1 MAQNPVRR
9 RGAQGA
15 PPWGDLDCPISFCG
29 LNNRQSNKSGRILLS
44 DARRRKRR
52 EIKLL
57 TNESVWLQKA
67 LFALQKVEAVRE
79 KMAELNGDD
88 EAEPLVLELGR
99 KKLKV
104 EEFEE
109 ALENRVEKLLEEVR
123 ERRKVI
129 R

>member
-1 MAQNPVRR
+1 M
-9 RGAQGA
+9 
-15 PPWGDLDCPISFCG
+15 
-29 LNNRQSNKSGRILLS
+29 S

-79 KMAELNGDD
+79 KMAELNGED

>member
-1 MAQNPVRR
+1 M
-9 RGAQGA
+9 
-15 PPWGDLDCPISFCG
+15 
-29 LNNRQSNKSGRILLS
+29 S

-67 LFALQKVEAVRE
+67 LFALQKVETVRD
-79 KMAELNGDD
+79 KMAELNGED
-88 EAEPLVLELGR
+88 EAEPLVLEHGK

-104 EEFEE
+104 EEFQEGLE
-109 ALENRVEKLLEEVR
+109 ARVEMLLEQVR

>member
-1 MAQNPVRR
+1 M
-9 RGAQGA
+9 
-15 PPWGDLDCPISFCG
+15 
-29 LNNRQSNKSGRILLS
+29 S

-79 KMAELNGDD
+79 KMAELNGED

-109 ALENRVEKLLEEVR
+109 ALENRVEHLLEEVR

>member
-1 MAQNPVRR
+1 M
-9 RGAQGA
+9 
-15 PPWGDLDCPISFCG
+15 
-29 LNNRQSNKSGRILLS
+29 S

-79 KMAELNGDD
+79 KMAELNGED
-88 EAEPLVLELGR
+88 EAAPLVLELGR

-109 ALENRVEKLLEEVR
+109 ALENRVEHLLEEVR

>member
-1 MAQNPVRR
+1 M
-9 RGAQGA
+9 
-15 PPWGDLDCPISFCG
+15 
-29 LNNRQSNKSGRILLS
+29 S

-79 KMAELNGDD
+79 KMAELNGED

-104 EEFEE
+104 QEFEE

>member
-1 MAQNPVRR
+1 M
-9 RGAQGA
+9 
-15 PPWGDLDCPISFCG
+15 
-29 LNNRQSNKSGRILLS
+29 S

-79 KMAELNGDD
+79 KMAELSGQD

>member
-1 MAQNPVRR
+1 M
-9 RGAQGA
+9 
-15 PPWGDLDCPISFCG
+15 
-29 LNNRQSNKSGRILLS
+29 S

-79 KMAELNGDD
+79 KMAELNGED
-88 EAEPLVLELGR
+88 EAEALVLELGR